1 MAPASQVRLGV
12 AGSVPKQAW
21 SGAQVGDRDV
31 LDYSSVHRAR
41 RDPVGSGIGR
51 STSACPYPPLPGID
65 RDHGGGRSG
74 AWSQR
79 SGQHVANDS
88 LPDERPE
95 HHAEPSAA
103 AAFTQR

>member
-1 MAPASQVRLGV
+1 MCSIIRLFIEQGEIRSVAASAGPLRHVRI
-12 AGSVPKQAW
+12 
-21 SGAQVGDRDV
+21 
-31 LDYSSVHRAR
+31 R
-41 RDPVGSGIGR
+41 R
-51 STSACPYPPLPGID
+51 LPGID